1 MKVLQPVPVRVLAS
15 RIIPS
20 VDPGLA
26 AAFKLEPRHRALA
39 LFTSDSDDVSYI
51 AIDEATKKAAV
62 DVVYAS
68 SFYGGAAHASGPYSG
83 EFIGILAA
91 ETPGDVEEGLR
102 IAVDYAQNRV
112 SSCGT
117 YVAEQAGIPVGT
129 ALAWL
134 IAPPLEATFGL
145 DAALKAADVRLVKH
159 FPPPSETNFSGG
171 WLAGDQAACQAACQA
186 FTEAVLGV
194 AAGPLER
201 I

>member
-68 SFYGGAAHASGPYSG
+68 KDSYKFAGIGPGGMGRPAIKGAGVDDIHSGLFSRFVDGYVAH
-83 EFIGILAA
+83 I
-91 ETPGDVEEGLR
+91 
-102 IAVDYAQNRV
+102 IAVGGKQGMSKRGCASPWITPR
-112 SSCGT
+112 
-117 YVAEQAGIPVGT
+117 T
-129 ALAWL
+129 A
-134 IAPPLEATFGL
+134 F
-145 DAALKAADVRLVKH
+145 R
-159 FPPPSETNFSGG
+159 S
-171 WLAGDQAACQAACQA
+171 
-186 FTEAVLGV
+186 
-194 AAGPLER
+194 
-201 I
+201 

>member
-20 VDPGLA
+20 VDPGLV

-68 SFYGGAAHASGPYSG
+68 SFYGGAGPCLRALFRRIYRNPCCGDTRGCRSRAAH
-83 EFIGILAA
+83 
-91 ETPGDVEEGLR
+91 R
-102 IAVDYAQNRV
+102 RVDYAQNRVSFLTADPEGKLIFLSHLV

-134 IAPPLEATFGL
+134 IAAGGYVRSGCGARLRTFG
-145 DAALKAADVRLVKH
+145 
-159 FPPPSETNFSGG
+159 
-171 WLAGDQAACQAACQA
+171 W
-186 FTEAVLGV
+186 
-194 AAGPLER
+194 
-201 I
+201 

>member
-1 MKVLQPVPVRVLAS
+1 M
-15 RIIPS
+15 
-20 VDPGLA
+20 
-26 AAFKLEPRHRALA
+26 
-39 LFTSDSDDVSYI
+39 
-51 AIDEATKKAAV
+51 

-102 IAVDYAQNRV
+102 IAVDHAQNRVSFLTADPEGKLIFLSHLV

-134 IAPPLEATFGL
+134 TPPLEATFGL
-145 DAALKAADVRLVKH
+145 DAALKAADVQFEAFPAAVRDQLFRRL
-159 FPPPSETNFSGG
+159 
-171 WLAGDQAACQAACQA
+171 ACRDQAACQGVSGSPKPC
-186 FTEAVLGV
+186 FGV

-201 I
+201 F

>member
-112 SSCGT
+112 SFLTADPEGKLIFLSHLVSSCGT

-134 IAPPLEATFGL
+134 IAPPLEATFL
-145 DAALKAADVRLVKH
+145 SLIH
-159 FPPPSETNFSGG
+159 
-171 WLAGDQAACQAACQA
+171 
-186 FTEAVLGV
+186 
-194 AAGPLER
+194 

>member
-1 MKVLQPVPVRVLAS
+1 M
-15 RIIPS
+15 
-20 VDPGLA
+20 
-26 AAFKLEPRHRALA
+26 
-39 LFTSDSDDVSYI
+39 SYI

-102 IAVDYAQNRV
+102 IAVDHAQNRVSFLTADPEGKLIFLSHLV

>member
-20 VDPGLA
+20 VDPGLV

-83 EFIGILAA
+83 E
-91 ETPGDVEEGLR
+91 PEGRERAYERRTSLSG
-102 IAVDYAQNRV
+102 
-112 SSCGT
+112 SSGT
-117 YVAEQAGIPVGT
+117 EGCYG
-129 ALAWL
+129 
-134 IAPPLEATFGL
+134 
-145 DAALKAADVRLVKH
+145 
-159 FPPPSETNFSGG
+159 
-171 WLAGDQAACQAACQA
+171 
-186 FTEAVLGV
+186 
-194 AAGPLER
+194 
-201 I
+201 

>member
-112 SSCGT
+112 SFLTADPEGKLIFLSHLVSSCATGFN
-117 YVAEQAGIPVGT
+117 VQFAVNPKNGRLIVIEMNPRVSRSS
-129 ALAWL
+129 ALASK
-134 IAPPLEATFGL
+134 ATG
-145 DAALKAADVRLVKH
+145 
-159 FPPPSETNFSGG
+159 FPKF
-171 WLAGDQAACQAACQA
+171 
-186 FTEAVLGV
+186 FIVLGTFT
-194 AAGPLER
+194 L
-201 I
+201 

>member
-68 SFYGGAAHASGPYSG
+68 SFMVGRPMPPGP
-83 EFIGILAA
+83 
-91 ETPGDVEEGLR
+91 
-102 IAVDYAQNRV
+102 
-112 SSCGT
+112 
-117 YVAEQAGIPVGT
+117 IP
-129 ALAWL
+129 ANL
-134 IAPPLEATFGL
+134 
-145 DAALKAADVRLVKH
+145 
-159 FPPPSETNFSGG
+159 
-171 WLAGDQAACQAACQA
+171 
-186 FTEAVLGV
+186 
-194 AAGPLER
+194 
-201 I
+201 